1 VPKKPFTSLTI
12 DTHVRCL
19 QVFPKEKEAAYQE
32 LETMGVRLTRE
43 EALHLARAILAA
55 TQEWEEVELVVH
67 RFDKRKSDN
76 TYLLSVV
83 PEHHEVEDPEFV
95 NQIRHKAPKGKDVPA
110 DMEDILESLKDSP
123 ISD

>member
-12 DTHVRCL
+12 DTHVRCR
-19 QVFPKEKEAAYQE
+19 QIFPLEKAAAYKE
-32 LETMGVRLTRE
+32 LATMGVRLSRE

-95 NQIRHKAPKGKDVPA
+95 QQIRHKTPKGKDMPP
-110 DMEDILESLKDSP
+110 DIEEIVESLEDSP
-123 ISD
+123 MSD

>member
-1 VPKKPFTSLTI
+1 MPNKPFTSLTI
-12 DTHVRCL
+12 DTHVRCR
-19 QVFPKEKEAAYQE
+19 QIFPKEKEAAYKD
-32 LETMGVRLTRE
+32 LETVGVRLSRD

-95 NQIRHKAPKGKDVPA
+95 QQISHKPPKGKDMPA
-110 DMEDILESLKDSP
+110 DMEEVIESLKDSP
-123 ISD
+123 MSD

>member
-1 VPKKPFTSLTI
+1 MPKKPFTSLTI
-12 DTHVRCL
+12 DTHIRCL
-19 QVFPKEKEAAYQE
+19 QVFPKEEDAAYKN
-32 LETMGVRLTRE
+32 LETIGVRLSRE

-95 NQIRHKAPKGKDVPA
+95 KQITHQAPKGKDMPA
-110 DMEDILESLKDSP
+110 DIEEIVESLKDSP
-123 ISD
+123 MSD

>member
-1 VPKKPFTSLTI
+1 MPQKPFTSLTI
-12 DTHVRCL
+12 DTHIRCL
-19 QVFPKEKEAAYQE
+19 QVFPKEEDAAYKD
-32 LETMGVRLTRE
+32 LDTMGVRLSRE

-95 NQIRHKAPKGKDVPA
+95 KQIKHQAPKGKDMPS
-110 DMEDILESLKDSP
+110 DIEEIVESLKDSP
-123 ISD
+123 MSD

>member
-1 VPKKPFTSLTI
+1 MPRKTLTSLTI
-12 DTHVRCL
+12 DTHIRCL
-19 QVFPKEKEAAYQE
+19 QVFPKEKEATYKD
-32 LETMGVRLTRE
+32 LETMGVKLSRE

-83 PEHHEVEDPEFV
+83 PEHHEVDDPEFV
-95 NQIRHKAPKGKDVPA
+95 KQIRHKAPKGKDMP
-110 DMEDILESLKDSP
+110 EDIEEVVESLKDSP
-123 ISD
+123 MSD

>member
-1 VPKKPFTSLTI
+1 MPKKPLTSLTI

-19 QVFPKEKEAAYQE
+19 QVFPKEKEAAYKD
-32 LETMGVRLTRE
+32 LATMGIRLSRD

-83 PEHHEVEDPEFV
+83 PEHHEVDDPEFV
-95 NQIRHKAPKGKDVPA
+95 KAIQHEVPHGKDMPE
-110 DMEDILESLKDSP
+110 DMEEVLESLKDAP
-123 ISD
+123 MSD